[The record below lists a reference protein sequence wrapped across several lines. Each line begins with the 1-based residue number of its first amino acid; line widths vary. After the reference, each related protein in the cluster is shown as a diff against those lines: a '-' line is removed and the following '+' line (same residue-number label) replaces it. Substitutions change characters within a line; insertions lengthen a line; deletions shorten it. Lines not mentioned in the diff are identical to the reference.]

1 MMMGLMFGSLIGGQL
16 SDRIG
21 RKKTMMISIFIIV
34 PSVMFG
40 GYSPNYACYAILRLI
55 TCTALPCIWVSNHS
69 MTMEAFG
76 NHHRKTVIIVK
87 DFLWPVSQ
95 IVLVLIVYYNRNW
108 TPMDWSRLLWRLPL
122 LLYTARITEMVGQQ
136 QQKRR
141 GINFTTLDLS
151 TIINNSISG

>member
-108 TPMDWSRLLWRLPL
+108 TDLHLWIGVVCCGGFPCFFILPESPRWL
-122 LLYTARITEMVGQQ
+122 A
-136 QQKRR
+136 
-141 GINFTTLDLS
+141 
-151 TIINNSISG
+151 NNNRKEEV